1 MEGLVAV
8 AILVF
13 GGGAVA
19 FAIVVGL
26 FYKFVDGALAAQN
39 ALVRDTLD
47 KLLLYTKADSA
58 EQAVALDVQ
67 KEALEDAYAQ
77 AAADKDTVEEELAP
91 RMVQLEGG
99 REVNL
104 NDGWEPL

>member
-1 MEGLVAV
+1 MEGLIAV
-8 AILVF
+8 AIIVF
-13 GGGAVA
+13 GGTAVG

-26 FYKFVDGALAAQN
+26 FYKFVEAALAAQN

-77 AAADKDTVEEELAP
+77 AAADAEKVEEEFAP
-91 RMVQLEGG
+91 RMIQLEDG